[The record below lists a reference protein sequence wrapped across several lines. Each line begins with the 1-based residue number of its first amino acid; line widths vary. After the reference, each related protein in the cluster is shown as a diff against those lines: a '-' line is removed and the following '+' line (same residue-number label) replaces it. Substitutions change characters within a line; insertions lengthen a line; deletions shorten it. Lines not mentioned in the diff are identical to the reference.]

1 MRLPW
6 LDPRDDGQPFP
17 PAHYALI
24 EPDGLLA
31 AGGNLSPR
39 RLLRAYRQG
48 IFPWYSAGQ
57 PILWWSPNPRLV
69 LFPES
74 VNVSRSLRQTLKKG
88 RFTLTA
94 DTAFAAVIATCAG
107 PRAGQDGGTWIT
119 PEMNGAY
126 CRLHRLGHAHSI
138 ETWHQGE
145 LVGGLYGVAVGQVFF
160 GESMFSLMSDASK
173 VALAILA
180 AQLRRWEFALID
192 CQVRTEHLT
201 RMGAVEIARTTFL
214 QLLDRYCARPGRAG
228 PWRLDGDLLADL
240 LTRPAP
246 S

>member
-17 PAHYALI
+17 LPDRALT

-31 AGGNLSPR
+31 AGGSLVPR

-74 VNVSRSLRQTLKKG
+74 VNLSRSLRQTLKKG
-88 RFTLTA
+88 RFTLTTDA
-94 DTAFAAVIATCAG
+94 AFEAVITACAG
-107 PRAGQDGGTWIT
+107 PRAGQNGTWIT
-119 PEMNGAY
+119 PEMNRAY
-126 CRLHRLGHAHSI
+126 CRLHRLGHAHSV

-173 VALAILA
+173 AALVLLA
-180 AQLRRWEFALID
+180 AQLRRWGFALID
-192 CQVRTEHLT
+192 CQVRTEHLA
-201 RMGAVEIARTTFL
+201 RMGAVEIARATFS
-214 QLLDRYCARPGRAG
+214 QLLDRYCPQSGRDG
-228 PWRLDGDLLADL
+228 PWRLDDDLLADL
-240 LTRPAP
+240 LNPPAP
-246 S
+246 P